1 MEDNQDSVGS
11 GLVHPQGRGTLR
23 TLAFQSA
30 LQAPERTLSLISFAI
45 IYYIVKI
52 SICTFFLLKSPT
64 SEGHLKN
71 FVITS
76 IGVDFGTAFCL
87 IRKIQNP
94 EQYEL
99 LVMDQILKL

>member
-1 MEDNQDSVGS
+1 MEDNQGS
-11 GLVHPQGRGTLR
+11 GSSGLIHHQGRGTLR

-30 LQAPERTLSLISFAI
+30 LRAPERTLSLLSFAI
-45 IYYIVKI
+45 IYYILKI
-52 SICTFFLLKSPT
+52 SLCTYFLLKSPT
-64 SEGHLKN
+64 VEGHLKN

-99 LVMDQILKL
+99 LIMDQILKL